1 MVFARDGN
9 EMRLAG
15 LLQEELLEIIPL
27 RRAVMRR
34 LHCLLVMVVTVVAI
48 TGGTLAWGQQ
58 SAAQAPDEDRSASA
72 PRKADPAAVPPQ
84 QNDGQIP
91 ASGEATTQEAKSF
104 SGNIVKENGKLVLKD
119 PVTKVIYKL
128 DDAAKAK
135 QYEGK
140 RVKVTGKLDMNTNT
154 IHVESIAVV
163 M

>member
-1 MVFARDGN
+1 MAEF
-9 EMRLAG
+9 
-15 LLQEELLEIIPL
+15 LQGGLLEILGL
-27 RRAVMRR
+27 RRTVMRR
-34 LHCLLVMVVTVVAI
+34 FHFLWAVVVTLGMM
-48 TGGTLAWGQQ
+48 TGATVAWGQQ
-58 SAAQAPDEDRSASA
+58 SSGQAPDEDRSASA
-72 PRKADPAAVPPQ
+72 PRKADPAAVPQQ

-91 ASGEATTQEAKSF
+91 ASGEATTEEAKSF

-119 PVTKVIYKL
+119 PVTKVTYKL

-154 IHVESIAVV
+154 IRVETIAV